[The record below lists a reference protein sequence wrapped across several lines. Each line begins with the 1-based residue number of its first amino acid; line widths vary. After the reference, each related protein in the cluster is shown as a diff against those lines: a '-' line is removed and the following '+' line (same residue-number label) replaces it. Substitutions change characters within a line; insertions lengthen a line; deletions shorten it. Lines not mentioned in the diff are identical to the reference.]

1 MNGWTQRLPVK
12 PCAGLASR
20 PRKIRPIVPMEDRI
34 CTNRIFFSGVHSWRP
49 KRSSDMAEL
58 VENMMLDVHRS
69 QLRLFVLCISR
80 TTGSII
86 ISSSQSRLSIST

>member
-69 QLRLFVLCISR
+69 QLRLFVLCIFR